1 MFVLYWLLVFP
12 FNPKAAS
19 ALSVFTHGVNF
30 VVMLL
35 DGWLSRQPY
44 LISHGVYFLAYCLVY
59 LAWSVIHGLSN
70 IKTADGDE
78 YIYAVLNWRSSKGK
92 AAMYATAVL
101 VIVAPL
107 ANLFFWWLL
116 HYQRRHLDDPEDSP
130 QREWPA
136 QGRYLNEQQNDR
148 AIASNSGRVPVRG
161 AAVELAAMSPLPQSS
176 HMGRGTGQ
184 A

>member
-35 DGWLSRQPY
+35 DGWLSRQSY

-130 QREWPA
+130 HREWPA

-148 AIASNSGRVPVRG
+148 AIASNSGSVPVRG

-176 HMGRGTGQ
+176 HMGQGTGQ